1 MYFFDHE
8 KEVTVRNRYRYGH
21 PWLPVD
27 LLESTSTIDLTR
39 VGINYHHDLLLVRV
53 GFIIKFLSFAAP
65 LSPPRA
71 GLCAVAFECEQRGGS

>member
-53 GFIIKFLSFAAP
+53 GFIIKFLSIVR
-65 LSPPRA
+65 RA
-71 GLCAVAFECEQRGGS
+71 AVASARGALRRRVRV